1 MQDSKQIEFI
11 AERVVSE
18 VLARHLPEIRQ
29 EMVRRVIAELPAAG
43 ASEGGA
49 ASAVLEA
56 ALAALQDVTSQAD
69 ILNVLL
75 DFAARFSGRVAL
87 FVVRGETATVWQA
100 RGFPD
105 DNGLRNFNL
114 NLSDAVVA
122 RVVHERIPG
131 AAGLDFD
138 PNFLARVGHAA
149 GGNAILLP
157 LVLREKVSALV
168 YSDCGLEGG
177 KLDVSALKL
186 LMRSA
191 GMWLEVLAL
200 RKAMLGG
207 APAAEPAPPVPE
219 RSQVT
224 VASVTPER
232 AAAVAAS
239 APAHAAPQQAA
250 HAASRTAI
258 AVATPESDWT
268 PEERD
273 LHLRAQ
279 RFARLLVDE
288 IKLYNQAK
296 VAEGR
301 AARDLYDRLKEDIDK
316 SRASYQKRYGS
327 TPAASADYFTK
338 ELVRILA
345 DNDAS
350 LLGANFPG

>member
-18 VLARHLPEIRQ
+18 VLSRHLPEIRQ

-43 ASEGGA
+43 TGEGGA

-114 NLSDAVVA
+114 NLTDAVVA
-122 RVVHERIPG
+122 RVVHERVPG

-168 YSDCGLEGG
+168 YADCGLEGG
-177 KLDVSALKL
+177 KLDVAALKL

-200 RKAMLGG
+200 RKAMMGG
-207 APAAEPAPPVPE
+207 APAPEPAPPPAPE
-219 RSQVT
+219 RSPVT
-224 VASVTPER
+224 VASVTPQR

-239 APAHAAPQQAA
+239 APPHAAPQQAA
-250 HAASRTAI
+250 PQQAAPAASRTAI

-279 RFARLLVDE
+279 R
-288 IKLYNQAK
+288 
-296 VAEGR
+296 
-301 AARDLYDRLKEDIDK
+301 
-316 SRASYQKRYGS
+316 
-327 TPAASADYFTK
+327 
-338 ELVRILA
+338 
-345 DNDAS
+345 
-350 LLGANFPG
+350 

>member
-114 NLSDAVVA
+114 NLTDAVVA

-207 APAAEPAPPVPE
+207 APAPEPAPPVPE

-232 AAAVAAS
+232 AAVVAAS

-316 SRASYQKRYGS
+316 SRASYHKRYGS

>member
-1 MQDSKQIEFI
+1 M
-11 AERVVSE
+11 
-18 VLARHLPEIRQ
+18 
-29 EMVRRVIAELPAAG
+29 
-43 ASEGGA
+43 
-49 ASAVLEA
+49 
-56 ALAALQDVTSQAD
+56 AALQDVTSQAD

-87 FVVRGETATVWQA
+87 FVVRGESATVWQA

-114 NLSDAVVA
+114 NLADAVVS
-122 RVVHERIPG
+122 RVVHERIPV

-138 PNFLARVGHAA
+138 PNFLAKVGHAA

-168 YSDCGLEGG
+168 YADCGLEGG
-177 KLDVSALKL
+177 KLDVAALKL

-200 RKAMLGG
+200 RKAMREDSSAG
-207 APAAEPAPPVPE
+207 AGAACDPSG
-219 RSQVT
+219 RRCT

-239 APAHAAPQQAA
+239 ARRRPPAARARRLQAA
-250 HAASRTAI
+250 M
-258 AVATPESDWT
+258 AVATPESEWT
-268 PEERD
+268 AEEREV
-273 LHLRAQ
+273 HLRAQ

-301 AARDLYDRLKEDIDK
+301 AGRDLYDRLKEDIDK
-316 SRASYQKRYGS
+316 SRASYHKRYGS